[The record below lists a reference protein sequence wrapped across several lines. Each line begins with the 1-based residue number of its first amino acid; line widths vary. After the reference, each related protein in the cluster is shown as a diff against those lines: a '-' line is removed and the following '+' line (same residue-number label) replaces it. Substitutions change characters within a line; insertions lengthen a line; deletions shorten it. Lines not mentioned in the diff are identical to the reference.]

1 LWEARAL
8 AKIKITERIA
18 EWMAS
23 FGPENGYELSRAEF
37 VKEAETWYLRVYV
50 DKLTQ
55 DGYGSMSTEDCEA
68 ISRYLSE
75 KLDEADPITQN
86 YYLEVSSP
94 GLDRLLITDK
104 DYQRFQGQA
113 VDVSLY
119 HPLEGKKSLQGKLKE
134 RHDGI
139 LTIVDDKGN
148 EKAIPAEQVSK
159 VRLTIIF

>member
-1 LWEARAL
+1 LWGARVL

-18 EWMAS
+18 EWMTS

-37 VKEAETWYLRVYV
+37 VKEAEAWYLRVYV

-55 DGYGSMSTEDCEA
+55 DGYANMSTEDCEA

-94 GLDRLLITDK
+94 GLDRLLISEK
-104 DYQRFQGQA
+104 DYKRFQGQV

-119 HPLEGKKSLQGKLKE
+119 HPLDGKKSLQGKLNGK
-134 RHDGI
+134 HDGI

-159 VRLTIIF
+159 VRLTVIF